1 MVPDATL
8 AAYAALEACVT
19 FLQGDLLAYRLGHGV
34 RHHTISATWAVALLN
49 FRQSPDCRY
58 PHTPGIFTK
67 EQVEAW
73 KPIVKAV
80 KDKGAVFFC
89 QLWHVGRVS
98 HNGAPG
104 ATS

>member
-1 MVPDATL
+1 MMAEWL
-8 AAYAALEACVT
+8 AA
-19 FLQGDLLAYRLGHGV
+19 R
-34 RHHTISATWAVALLN
+34 
-49 FRQSPDCRY
+49 DCRY
-58 PHTPGIFTK
+58 PHTPGIFTE

-104 ATS
+104 AACRQME